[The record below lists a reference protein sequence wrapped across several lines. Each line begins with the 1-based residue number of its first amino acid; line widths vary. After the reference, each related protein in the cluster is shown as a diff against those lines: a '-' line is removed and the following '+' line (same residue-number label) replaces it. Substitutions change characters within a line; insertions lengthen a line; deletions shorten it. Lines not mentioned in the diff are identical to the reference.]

1 MGLVSMRE
9 RAELMN
15 GRVEFL
21 DAEGG
26 GTLIRLTVPPERKY
40 GRRR

>member
-1 MGLVSMRE
+1 V
-9 RAELMN
+9 N

-26 GTLIRLTVPPERKY
+26 GTLIRLTVPA
-40 GRRR
+40 G